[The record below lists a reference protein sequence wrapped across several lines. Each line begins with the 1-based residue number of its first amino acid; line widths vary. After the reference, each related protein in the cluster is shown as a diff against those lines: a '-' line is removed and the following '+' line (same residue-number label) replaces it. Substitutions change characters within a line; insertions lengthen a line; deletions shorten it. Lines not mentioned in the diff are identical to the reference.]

1 MQVERR
7 GPTRWMVHLRPNS
20 TYADRRERTR
30 RESVHSRGRVR
41 LLVGLRF
48 PMPPRILWQTHPIE
62 LGIEPVVW
70 PRGKGPL
77 GPAESRGPSP
87 SRPTTSMSVQV
98 PQVIQLMPSTAP
110 HSSNHGV
117 PLRAIAAAIGMVLL
131 TGLSLLFLYEVRRT
145 LVWLVVALLFTV
157 ALYPVIGWVQR
168 HLTRSHR
175 LLATLLVFLLVL
187 ILIAGLITLF
197 AIPLAREGAL
207 FVQQL
212 PHLIEESKA
221 GRGVIGRLLNRTNAL
236 HYLQE
241 NQDRIR
247 AFLTGLTAPAARVFQ
262 TVATGV
268 AGVITIFILALLMVL
283 EGPKL
288 VDGALNLVG
297 DPQRRERIHQVGAD
311 CAKSITGYISG
322 NLLIS
327 VICGGLIYAALK
339 ITGVPF
345 AGLIAIFVAIADLVP
360 LVGATLGAIVAV
372 TAAAFHSIPALI
384 VVAIFF
390 VAYQQLENHV
400 LQPLILSRTVKLDPL
415 TVIVAILV
423 GVELAGI
430 LGALLAIPFAG
441 IIQVIVRDLWDHRK
455 GGLKDEP
462 TTGEEEVPITTEPP
476 QSGLPGA
483 GSHTSRRRLK
493 AASSG
498 RMAPSRSQRSRR
510 RPRATSPLPGTQS
523 ASSRNVQP

>member
-1 MQVERR
+1 
-7 GPTRWMVHLRPNS
+7 
-20 TYADRRERTR
+20 
-30 RESVHSRGRVR
+30 
-41 LLVGLRF
+41 
-48 PMPPRILWQTHPIE
+48 
-62 LGIEPVVW
+62 
-70 PRGKGPL
+70 
-77 GPAESRGPSP
+77 
-87 SRPTTSMSVQV
+87 
-98 PQVIQLMPSTAP
+98 
-110 HSSNHGV
+110 
-117 PLRAIAAAIGMVLL
+117 MVLL

-157 ALYPVIGWVQR
+157 TLYPVIGWVQR

-247 AFLTGLTAPAARVFQ
+247 AFLTGLTAPAARVLQ

-288 VDGALNLVG
+288 VDGALNLVS
-297 DPQRRERIHQVGAD
+297 DPQRRQRIHHVAAD

-327 VICGGLIYAALK
+327 VICGGLIYAVLK
-339 ITGVPF
+339 IMGVPF
-345 AGLIAIFVAIADLVP
+345 AGLIAIFVAVADLIP

-400 LQPLILSRTVKLDPL
+400 LQPLILSRTVKLNPL

-430 LGALLAIPFAG
+430 LGALLAIPSPASSKSLCVTSG
-441 IIQVIVRDLWDHRK
+441 
-455 GGLKDEP
+455 
-462 TTGEEEVPITTEPP
+462 TTEKAGPKMSPP
-476 QSGLPGA
+476 QGKKRSP
-483 GSHTSRRRLK
+483 SPPCRRRQLARHEPDRTCRTGGVRQPGLYGRLFPGRSTRVVVPERLLLQPERSHPRHRSVPRRLSNVALVMMNALVR
-493 AASSG
+493 AA
-498 RMAPSRSQRSRR
+498 PRSLWAG
-510 RPRATSPLPGTQS
+510 PDA
-523 ASSRNVQP
+523 